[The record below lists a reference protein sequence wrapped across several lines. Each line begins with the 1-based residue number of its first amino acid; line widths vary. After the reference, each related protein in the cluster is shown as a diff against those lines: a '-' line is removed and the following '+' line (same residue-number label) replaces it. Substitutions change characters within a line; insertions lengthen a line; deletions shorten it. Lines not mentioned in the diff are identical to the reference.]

1 MTTIQI
7 KPGTKVGVDEVIKG
21 VAALDTHELEQFFQ
35 QVAQVLAGR
44 KAPHLS
50 AHESDL
56 LLKISNGYPATLT
69 QQYEQ
74 LIRKKETSSLSADE
88 HQTLIELADQFEL
101 LDATRMQSLIELALL
116 RNISLEDLLKQLSQP
131 SSSK

>member
-21 VAALDTHELEQFFQ
+21 VAALDTHELELFLQ
-35 QVAQVLAGR
+35 QVTQVLAGR

-56 LLKISNGYPATLT
+56 LLKINSGYPASLV
-69 QQYEQ
+69 QQYDQ
-74 LIRKKETSSLSADE
+74 LRSKKEASLISE
-88 HQTLIELADQFEL
+88 EQQTLIELADQFEL
-101 LDATRMQSLIELALL
+101 LDTARMQSLIELALL
-116 RNISLEDLLKQLSQP
+116 RNISLEDLLKQLSRP